1 MRYTYNILVL
11 AAAVALAACENDD
24 TDFSDII
31 NGNGTAEETLL
42 EYKSIE
48 IDTTPLTEADEEYA
62 SDDMDYIENSTFSR
76 VIYITYD
83 GSTATVTGSYS
94 KVDVEADGAH
104 VTVTST
110 QSGVE
115 YVLSGTSSD
124 GSFKIY
130 SENKMKITLDDLTLT
145 NPDGAAINDQCGKSA
160 YIVLADGTVNTLT
173 DGTAY
178 TYTDGEDMKGTLFS
192 EGQIIF
198 SGSGTLNVNA
208 NCRGGIVSDDYI
220 VFRPGNV
227 INIVNTAG
235 NGVKTND
242 GVFIRGGV
250 LNITASADGARG
262 IKTDADISITGG
274 RTTIINTGGS
284 LIEDADTTGSAGIKS
299 DMAVQ
304 MTGGTLNIK
313 NSGEGGKGINCNT
326 DMTFGGG
333 SLNIV
338 TLGAKGA
345 NAPKGIKVDGTID
358 IEGGHLYSFSYY
370 SDPIDADNG
379 LTIAD
384 GYLSLTEET
393 YLFEIEY

>member
-1 MRYTYNILVL
+1 MRHIHNILML
-11 AAAVALAACENDD
+11 AAMMALAACESDD
-24 TDFSDII
+24 TDFSSII
-31 NGNGTAEETLL
+31 DPNGNGEETLL
-42 EYKSIE
+42 EYKDIE
-48 IDTTPLTEADEEYA
+48 TDTTPLSEAEEEYA

-76 VIYITYD
+76 VIYIAYD

-94 KVDVEADGAH
+94 KVAVETQGAH

-130 SENKMKITLDDLTLT
+130 SENKIKITLDNLTLT
-145 NPDGAAINDQCGKSA
+145 NPVGAAINDQCGKSA
-160 YIVLADGTVNTLT
+160 YVVLADGSVNTLT

-178 TYTDGEDMKGTLFS
+178 TYTTGEDMKGTLFS

-250 LNITASADGARG
+250 LNITAAADGAKG
-262 IKTDADISITGG
+262 INTEADINITGG

-299 DMAVQ
+299 DMAVL
-304 MTGGTLNIK
+304 MTGGELNIK

-338 TLGAKGA
+338 TLGTKGT

-358 IEGGHLYSFSYY
+358 IQGGYLYSFSYY
-370 SDPIDADNG
+370 SDPVDADGG

-384 GYLSLTEET
+384 GYLSLTQET